1 MEPEQPGRPLM
12 LAGAAVIQAVEAVGV
27 LLASVL
33 AGVDASSGR
42 SYHVNSGIALT
53 IIGLATAI
61 ALGWVAAG
69 LARARPWS
77 RTPALLTQLFVGI
90 VGIYLLEAPRYAW
103 GIPALVLA
111 LAGFVTVLWPQSI
124 RALNR
129 GPSEPPAGRR

>member
-1 MEPEQPGRPLM
+1 M
-12 LAGAAVIQAVEAVGV
+12 LAGAAVIQAIEAVGV

-33 AGVDASSGR
+33 AGVDAGNGR

-77 RTPALLTQLFVGI
+77 RTPALLTQLFAGI
-90 VGIYLLEAPRYAW
+90 VSIYLLEAPRYAW
-103 GIPALVLA
+103 GIPGMLLA
-111 LAGFVTVLWPQSI
+111 LAGFVTVLWPPSI
-124 RALNR
+124 RALSR
-129 GPSEPPAGRR
+129 APSGPPAGRG